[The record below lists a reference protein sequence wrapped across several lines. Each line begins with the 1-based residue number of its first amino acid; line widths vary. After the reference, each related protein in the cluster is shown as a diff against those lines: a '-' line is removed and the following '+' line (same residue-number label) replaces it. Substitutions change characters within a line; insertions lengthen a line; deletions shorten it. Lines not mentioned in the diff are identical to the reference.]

1 MQYKILAL
9 TDATPDGAMSY
20 YRVGRPLGI
29 MQGIEYDITQYN
41 DSMTWDV
48 LQRFNVLLVQRP
60 QNELHCSIILRA
72 KRLGLKIWADYDDM
86 LWGVTSDSPAW
97 EHYQDKK
104 IIECIKQCMS
114 EADVIS
120 VSTDKLQ
127 EELRKFIGRESVVVR
142 NAIDKKSECKYKHHK
157 RILWRGGETHKK
169 DLLLEREELVE
180 FAQSNEDIR
189 FIFFGMQ
196 PWFVT
201 DYMPNWV
208 HAGFTDLMTYFGVL
222 EKIDAGFAYIP
233 LWDSPFNHCKSDIAA
248 LEAVNAG
255 MLPVVSPGF
264 SEFAP
269 YTPLECNVTTAT
281 EGLSWYLGR
290 SEDELRNLHKD
301 LHDNLRLLKTENIK
315 RWKILEG
322 L

>member
-1 MQYKILAL
+1 MHYKVLTL
-9 TDATPDGAMSY
+9 TDSSPDGAMSY
-20 YRVGRPLGI
+20 YRVGRPLGT
-29 MQGIEYDITQYN
+29 MEGVDYDITQYN
-41 DSMTWDV
+41 TSMTWDV

-60 QNELHCSIILRA
+60 QNELHYSIIIRA

-97 EHYQDKK
+97 EHYQDAK
-104 IIECIKQCMS
+104 IIEYIKACMS

-120 VSTDKLQ
+120 VSTDRLQ
-127 EELRKFIGRESVVVR
+127 EELRKFAGRESVVVR
-142 NAIDKKSECKYKHHK
+142 NAVDRRFEMPFKKS
-157 RILWRGGETHKK
+157 RRVLWRGGETHKK

-180 FAQSNEDIR
+180 LAQCNEDIR
-189 FIFFGMQ
+189 FVFFGMQ

-222 EKIDAGFAYIP
+222 EKIDASFAYIP

-248 LEAVNAG
+248 LEAINAG
-255 MLPVVSPGF
+255 MLPIVTNGF
-264 SEFAP
+264 KEFEQYMIP
-269 YTPLECNVTTAT
+269 ECNEDSCTSS
-281 EGLSWYLGR
+281 LQWYLQQDIEPLQ
-290 SEDELRNLHKD
+290 SWHTELWN
-301 LHDNLRLLKTENIK
+301 NLRMLEDENIK
-315 RWKILEG
+315 RWQILKG